1 MEEEF
6 LNKISQID
14 DFEDDHIDD
23 NEESEDEAKDDE
35 KEEKDDEEEEI
46 LPKNPILIGFL
57 FFTKR
62 VAFIRKLCKI
72 VVLDYNRIISSS
84 LRRQGCKQ
92 QRKQYHRLVY
102 DTNITIK

>member
-1 MEEEF
+1 MTMKKVKMKRKMMRKKKKMMRRKKYCPTKK
-6 LNKISQID
+6 NKLD
-14 DFEDDHIDD
+14 KK
-23 NEESEDEAKDDE
+23 N
-35 KEEKDDEEEEI
+35 
-46 LPKNPILIGFL
+46 KNPILIGFL